1 MTYEPDSTIVW
12 TIDGKEEVAPVSRGK
27 LINNAKAE
35 NPIKMHNQNAANKMK
50 LVVIGDS
57 FFQALS
63 PFFNASFSDIVYIAH
78 TIPIHDQEQV
88 IQKFKPDIVVYETVE
103 RHI

>member
-1 MTYEPDSTIVW
+1 MIL
-12 TIDGKEEVAPVSRGK
+12 IKIIRGF
-27 LINNAKAE
+27 IR
-35 NPIKMHNQNAANKMK
+35 
-50 LVVIGDS
+50 
-57 FFQALS
+57 ALS